1 MKVSEILRGRRTAL
15 VTAALAVS
23 LAAGTVLA
31 PSVASAKSAKS
42 QAAKVVAKY
51 SKQPQTIGITTPIH
65 KKIPKN
71 KTIAFIQCSIP
82 SCTILGTYIT
92 QAGKALGWKVDRI
105 NGGLT
110 PETVKAAYDQA
121 VSIDPAAVVGTGFP
135 KTIFAPELATLQAK
149 HIPVIELSVAT
160 SPGGGITA
168 VFDGKAAN
176 TAAGQLQANW
186 VFDKLGSSAKA
197 LVIGLPTFPT
207 ITIEEA
213 GFKSEYKKLC
223 PSCTLDQVTVTATD
237 IGTPTVTSTVVGFLE
252 SHRTINVVETSDSD
266 IVIGLPAALSAAGLN
281 PKIVVL
287 DASPTVAQYI
297 KAGQVSISTAVAWPT
312 LMWIAVDT
320 VARKLVGESIKPDLK
335 WVEPQ
340 WIVDATNIPS
350 TSHYYGVEPTGK
362 MHAQFKK
369 IWGVKKSKHKSKHK
383 KK

>member
-1 MKVSEILRGRRTAL
+1 MNVSEIVRGRRTAL
-15 VTAALAVS
+15 ASAALAVAV
-23 LAAGTVLA
+23 AAGTVLA
-31 PSVASAKSAKS
+31 PSVASAGSVQA
-42 QAAKVVAKY
+42 QAAKVVTKY
-51 SKQPQTIGITTPIH
+51 SKQPQTIGITTKIG

-71 KTIAFIQCSIP
+71 KTVAFIQCSIP
-82 SCTILGTYIT
+82 SCTILGTYIS

-105 NGGLT
+105 NAGLT
-110 PETVKAAYDQA
+110 PETVKAAYDHA
-121 VSIDPAAVVGTGFP
+121 ISINPNAVVGTGFP
-135 KTIFAPELATLQAK
+135 KTIFAPELATLRSK
-149 HIPVIELSVAT
+149 HVPVIELSVAT
-160 SPGGGITA
+160 TPGGGITA
-168 VFDGKAAN
+168 VFDGRSAN

-186 VFDKLGSSAKA
+186 VMDKLGTSAKA

-223 PSCTLDQVTVTATD
+223 PSCSLAQVTVSATD
-237 IGTPTVTSTVVGFLE
+237 IGTPTVTSTVVGYLE

-266 IVIGLPAALSAAGLN
+266 IVIGLPSALSAAGLN

-312 LMWIAVDT
+312 LMWLAMDT
-320 VARKLVGESIKPDLK
+320 IARKLVGQSIKPDLK

-350 TSHYYGVEPTGK
+350 TSHYYGVEPTAK
-362 MHAQFKK
+362 MHAQFEK
-369 IWGVKKSKHKSKHK
+369 IWGVKK
-383 KK
+383 